1 MRLKTGLAL
10 ALVMVGMALF
20 FPADTLAADDWYTC
34 TIVRIGGS
42 GTSANS
48 PMYVMLTDSGGD
60 FKNKN
65 FRIPEGRLNQILA
78 VLLTAASSGSKVRI
92 YGDHTIATDPNRL
105 LKAAYYIP

>member
-1 MRLKTGLAL
+1 MKTGLAL
-10 ALVMVGMALF
+10 ALVMVGMAVF
-20 FPADTLAADDWYTC
+20 FPAGTLAADDWYTC

-42 GTSANS
+42 STSANS
-48 PMYVMLTDSGGD
+48 PMYVMLKDSEGA
-60 FKNKN
+60 FTKN

-92 YGDHTIATDPNRL
+92 YGDYTIATDPNRL